1 MIKLIELLSEY
12 TLNDTLNPKIWENG
26 QIKPKLLK
34 ALLKI
39 AKKFYQDI
47 DTQAPLEDITL
58 TGSSANYNWT
68 DYSDIDLHLLVDFS
82 KLKDPET
89 SKAYFSSKKNE
100 FNTNYNLKYQNH
112 PIEVYIQDINEPHA
126 ALGVYS
132 LLNRSWIKE
141 PKKENIDI
149 PDSEIDRKA
158 QPLIDRINDLLSNPS
173 VTTEDIQLL
182 KDKIKQFR
190 KSGLDAKGEYSLENL
205 AFKKLRHEGY
215 LEKLKDLDTKVTT
228 QSFDLDEKINI

>member
-26 QIKPKLLK
+26 RIKPKLLK

-100 FNTNYNLKYQNH
+100 FNTNYDLKYQNH

-132 LLNRSWIKE
+132 LLNRAWIKE

-190 KSGLDAKGEYSLENL
+190 KSGLDAKGEYLLENL

>member
-149 PDSEIDRKA
+149 PDSEIDKKA

-228 QSFDLDEKINI
+228 QSFDLNEKINI

>member
-26 QIKPKLLK
+26 QIKPKLLN
-34 ALLKI
+34 ALIKI
-39 AKKFYQDI
+39 AKKFYQDVDI
-47 DTQAPLEDITL
+47 QAPLEDITL

-100 FNTNYNLKYQNH
+100 FNTNYDLKYQNH

-132 LLNRSWIKE
+132 LLNRAWIKE

-149 PDSEIDRKA
+149 PDSEIERKA
-158 QPLIDRINDLLSNPS
+158 QPLISQINNLLSDPS
-173 VTTEDIQLL
+173 TTEQDIKQL
-182 KDKIKQFR
+182 KAKIKQFR
-190 KSGLDAKGEYSLENL
+190 QSGLESNGEYSLENL

-215 LEKLKDLDTKVTT
+215 LEKLKDLETKVTT
-228 QSFDLDEKINI
+228 QSFDLNEKANN

>member
-132 LLNRSWIKE
+132 LLDRSWIKE

>member
-132 LLNRSWIKE
+132 LLNRSWIKK

-228 QSFDLDEKINI
+228 QSFDLNEKINI

>member
-149 PDSEIDRKA
+149 PDSEIDKKA